1 MYCKAFKNVLLM
13 KEFVLKPCSSGSEG
27 DSSDHFTTLAALY
40 NLLFKRL
47 RNEYKIYSIL
57 L

>member
-47 RNEYKIYSIL
+47 RNEYKIYNAL
-57 L
+57 F